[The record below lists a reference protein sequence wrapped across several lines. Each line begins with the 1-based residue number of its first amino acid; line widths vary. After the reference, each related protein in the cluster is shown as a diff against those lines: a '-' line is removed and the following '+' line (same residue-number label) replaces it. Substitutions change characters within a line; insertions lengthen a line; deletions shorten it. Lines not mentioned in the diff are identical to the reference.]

1 MAGRGIWKGGW
12 CNVMAG
18 AAGCHELIA
27 HSDRSDEMPQ
37 AARRYRLADIHAF
50 ITRLDATTKQL
61 RENVN
66 PQLALEN
73 ALLHLPNV
81 V

>member
-1 MAGRGIWKGGW
+1 DVLVA
-12 CNVMAG
+12 
-18 AAGCHELIA
+18 AAGWPEQIVHI
-27 HSDRSDEMPQ
+27 DRRDEIVQ

-50 ITRLDATTKQL
+50 VARLADTATQL

-73 ALLHLPNV
+73 ALLHLPGAA
-81 V
+81 